1 MSEMVS
7 LKAVPTG
14 VRDFKKLRDEDFYY
28 VDKTELIS
36 DILSNKSE
44 VFLFTRPRRFGKSL
58 NISML
63 DAFFNMKYKGNTWFD
78 GLKISEHDE
87 VSEYKNAYP
96 VINLCMKDVSVKNYG
111 NFISKIKSI
120 VRRAYR
126 QFPDLKKCDE
136 TSELVRKYYDE
147 SYSYDEVELQESIMI
162 LCEMITIAYGVK
174 PIVLIDEYDAPIN
187 NSFNK
192 KDHEEILDF
201 LRYFYSS
208 TLKDNDFIS
217 FAVVTGV
224 MQIAKESIFSGL
236 NNLKVN
242 NILSKAFDERYG
254 FTPKEVEEMCAYYG
268 HPEKFVEAKDWYDG
282 YRFGNAEIY
291 NPWSVLNYIDAGFD
305 ADKYWTGTSGNDI
318 IDTLL
323 NYADSETYEELQSLG
338 EGKTTC
344 IRFPTSIVL
353 NDLNRDKN
361 TIYAVMAIAGYLN
374 AVPNG
379 EGSYDLS
386 VPNKEMYFVFDEVI
400 TTRLQSFTS
409 GAFSDF
415 LEGMQIADVQKVKK
429 GLNNLFKNDI
439 PSIILTR
446 EKDYQLILAAMA
458 MNRCGRYE
466 IRLEKEAGIGRAD
479 IIMKP
484 THPGLPNIIFELKKT
499 ADKRKKL
506 QKLADAAIDQI
517 MDKEYYWGMDGRVLM
532 YGIAF
537 RGKESEVSFKE
548 MRLHKE

>member
-14 VRDFKKLRDEDFYY
+14 VKDFKELRDGHYYY
-28 VDKTELIS
+28 VDKSELIS
-36 DILSNKSE
+36 DIISDRSK

-58 NISML
+58 NLSML
-63 DAFFNMKYKGNTWFD
+63 DAFFNMEYRGNTWFD

-87 VSEYKNAYP
+87 VSEHKNAYP
-96 VINLCMKDVSVKNYG
+96 VINLCMKDIPVEEYS

-120 VRRAYR
+120 VRRVYR
-126 QFPDLKKCDE
+126 QFPDLKKCNE

-174 PIVLIDEYDAPIN
+174 PIVLIDEYDNPIN
-187 NSFNK
+187 NSFNQK
-192 KDHEEILDF
+192 EHGRILAF
-201 LRYFYSS
+201 LKYFYSS

-484 THPGLPNIIFELKKT
+484 TRPGLPNIIFELKKT

-548 MRLHKE
+548 MHLRRD